1 MAKRLPADLIGMPRI
16 SAPTESG
23 LDRLLK
29 FVELGQG
36 VIGEFTQAKKET
48 INELSGNMED
58 MFALIE
64 NAESS
69 NELQAITSMN
79 KSLKRNVEALDNPL
93 LTLSSS
99 LVDARVQDKTVE
111 RDKFRNTA
119 SDIVKSFSPDG
130 IFSEDNMTIE
140 KIMNWNMEDMRN
152 HMQTVKD
159 FSADFYDSDG
169 EVRFKNYIFTD
180 DSTGQKYNANNL
192 KMKIDSFN
200 RNVGMALQALENDGI
215 IAKGEAYYIAN
226 STEDNYNDHVKN
238 VTEIE
243 DKYID
248 ELTKNI
254 TFGNKFKVNLEEDMS
269 KSIADLQKDIGIDF
283 VALTSM
289 MTDDPQVKEGILGFM
304 AGMENAQNLTMA
316 QLKQAL
322 PNAYAR
328 LIEDSKETI
337 DANHIN
343 MRAAIKRRNLFAKTI
358 HPKTYE
364 YQDLK
369 DELGLLESGKY
380 TKDSKGNLVL
390 KAIEKNPFKF
400 QGDSREKTL
409 DSLSDDE
416 ILVDN
421 VQDLANAIN
430 PQSPSKE
437 SVKAFQDFLNIV
449 PSKKEEDGYG
459 TFGPKTR
466 KLYQKHRSKSDAQK
480 RQLARDSMVNKP

>member
-1 MAKRLPADLIGMPRI
+1 
-16 SAPTESG
+16 
-23 LDRLLK
+23 
-29 FVELGQG
+29 
-36 VIGEFTQAKKET
+36 AKKET

-316 QLKQAL
+316 Q
-322 PNAYAR
+322 
-328 LIEDSKETI
+328 
-337 DANHIN
+337 
-343 MRAAIKRRNLFAKTI
+343 
-358 HPKTYE
+358 
-364 YQDLK
+364 
-369 DELGLLESGKY
+369 
-380 TKDSKGNLVL
+380 
-390 KAIEKNPFKF
+390 
-400 QGDSREKTL
+400 
-409 DSLSDDE
+409 
-416 ILVDN
+416 
-421 VQDLANAIN
+421 
-430 PQSPSKE
+430 
-437 SVKAFQDFLNIV
+437 
-449 PSKKEEDGYG
+449 
-459 TFGPKTR
+459 
-466 KLYQKHRSKSDAQK
+466 
-480 RQLARDSMVNKP
+480 